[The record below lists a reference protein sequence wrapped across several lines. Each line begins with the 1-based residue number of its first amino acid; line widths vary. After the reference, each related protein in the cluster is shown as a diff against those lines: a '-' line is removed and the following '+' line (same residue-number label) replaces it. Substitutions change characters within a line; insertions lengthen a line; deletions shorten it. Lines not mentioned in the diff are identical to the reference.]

1 MMMDSTSPGHPVLHK
16 TQRARVTPS
25 FARLDEPRS
34 PRPSQDSTSSGH
46 TVLRKTRRAQVTPVL
61 RKTQRA
67 QVNPSFTRRGA
78 RNIYAIQH
86 RLMRTKDYF
95 QNAYNLIQYNHVE

>member
-34 PRPSQDSTSSGH
+34 PRPSQDSMSPGH
-46 TVLRKTRRAQVTPVL
+46 TVLRKTRRAQVTP
-61 RKTQRA
+61 
-67 QVNPSFTRRGA
+67 SFARLNEPRSTRPLQDGVHE
-78 RNIYAIQH
+78 ISM
-86 RLMRTKDYF
+86 LFSTD
-95 QNAYNLIQYNHVE
+95 